1 MDKIVLALE
10 GAAAATVIPS
20 LTGTFGA
27 EVVAVTIDLGAGR
40 ALEEERNQALR
51 GGAARAHVLD
61 VRDEFAREYLV
72 PALRAD
78 ALSGDA
84 ASLMRALGD
93 AIFAR
98 KVVDIAAI
106 ERADA
111 VAHTLA
117 AGTPFHTALESIAPD
132 LRIVALGNVERQA
145 QHGHELRPMASGRAA
160 RRGAAVSAE
169 IAFQRGVAMEIN
181 GVAMPIVDLMA
192 SLGTLAGALDGHGAG
207 RAAVILHTAH
217 RALCRS
223 VMPRDLDRLCRSL
236 NAKYRALIA
245 HGLWFAPMRR
255 ALDGFFDA
263 VHERVSGTVCVDF
276 DDARCRVSC
285 VRSSPA
291 ELTQH
296 DASLVGSL

>member
-1 MDKIVLALE
+1 MQSTMARQFVVLGVLMT
-10 GAAAATVIPS
+10 GIG
-20 LTGTFGA
+20 LTGCYA
-27 EVVAVTIDLGAGR
+27 KKK
-40 ALEEERNQALR
+40 
-51 GGAARAHVLD
+51 D
-61 VRDEFAREYLV
+61 VREEFAREYLV

-84 ASLMRALGD
+84 APLMRALGD

-111 VAHTLA
+111 VALALA
-117 AGTPFHTALESIAPD
+117 AGSPFHTALESIAPD
-132 LRIVALGNVERQA
+132 LRVVALGNVARQA
-145 QHGHELRPMASGRAA
+145 QHAREPRPTAGGRAA
-160 RRGAAVSAE
+160 RHGAAVSAE
-169 IAFQRGVAMEIN
+169 IAFQRGVATEIN

-192 SLGTLAGALDGHGAG
+192 SLGTLAGALDDHEAG
-207 RAAVILHTAH
+207 RAAIILHTAH

-223 VMPRDLDRLCRSL
+223 VVSRDLDRLCRSL
-236 NAKYRALIA
+236 SAKYRALIA
-245 HGLWFAPMRR
+245 QGLWFAPMRR

-263 VHERVSGTVCVDF
+263 VHERVIGAVRVEF
-276 DDARCRVSC
+276 HGARCRVSC
-285 VRSSPA
+285 VRSSQA